1 MSEDVTICQVA
12 SCLRPSDGW
21 FVCAACS
28 TALEKALAEM
38 PWLFDELELVVQRQV
53 KYTRGG
59 GGSKSAETP
68 VMFNEAAANMR
79 DELNNALTTGARLI
93 AEANGW
99 TIDRDPAAWLRHRI
113 TAIRLHVA
121 GAEIADEI
129 FRFAAG
135 ARWVID
141 KPPVRQFL
149 GYCSENQGAHDCPG
163 KIYGRSNKPEARCD
177 TCGLEWEAEALR
189 QHISNKLDGMLL
201 TAAEIARLSTYISLP
216 LDREQVRKRI
226 NQWAKRGRIE
236 SHAGPLKDGAP
247 LFRYAEVLALLEQ
260 DTLESA

>member
-1 MSEDVTICQVA
+1 MSDDVTICRVA

-21 FVCAACS
+21 FVCGSCS
-28 TALEKALAEM
+28 DALASVLDDM
-38 PWLFDELELVVQRQV
+38 PWLLDELETVVARQV
-53 KYTRGG
+53 RYTSSGG
-59 GGSKSAETP
+59 GGKSAETP

-79 DELNNALTTGARLI
+79 DELTNALTTGARLI
-93 AEANGW
+93 AESNGW
-99 TIDRDPAAWLRHRI
+99 DIDRAPAAWLRHRI
-113 TAIRLHVA
+113 TALRLHVA

-141 KPPVRQFL
+141 RPPVRQFL
-149 GYCSENQGAHDCPG
+149 GYCSESQGFEDCPG
-163 KIYGRSNKPEARCD
+163 RIYGRSNKPEARCD

-189 QHISNKLDGMLL
+189 KHISDKLDGMLL

-236 SHAGPLKDGAP
+236 SHAAPLKDGAP